1 MVKLT
6 LEEIEAEHR
15 RRREA
20 HGHYPKRVS
29 TGCGVVREQV
39 SFGKCG
45 ACGQGELFAMR
56 SPGSSPLL
64 LMCDD
69 CQSQWHSPEDSKSH
83 QKALSTEIE
92 GLDFAT
98 PEDVEEAGWG
108 TAR

>member
-1 MVKLT
+1 MAKCE

-15 RRREA
+15 RRRDA
-20 HGHYPKRVS
+20 NRHYPKRK
-29 TGCGVVREQV
+29 CGV
-39 SFGKCG
+39 
-45 ACGQGELFAMR
+45 CGQGELYAMR

-69 CQSQWHSPEDSKSH
+69 CQSQWHSPEDTRSH